1 MRRRS
6 YSERQA
12 MRERWALLSPWKK
25 MLLMSERPNELER
38 LEYYERRTMRALE
51 WRYGD
56 RQWDA
61 TVAVLAEGEAEEVD
75 RMTPA
80 DAAPDGMTLDEI
92 GAALAEEQ
100 GDWVGPSRERIRQ
113 IIKRA
118 MGKLRQD
125 PIMRELY
132 FGSSRVES
140 TGVIVDEVAIDAAI
154 KRALEVA

>member
-38 LEYYERRTMRALE
+38 LEDYERRTMRALE
-51 WRYGD
+51 WRNGD

-113 IIKRA
+113 IIERA
-118 MGKLRQD
+118 LGKLRQD
-125 PIMRELY
+125 PIIRELY

-140 TGVIVDEVAIDAAI
+140 VGAMRSKSSARRGARST
-154 KRALEVA
+154 